1 MKLRLFRRGT
11 LVFRAALVVLISLLF
26 QHAAIAAYACT
37 IDEMPSKVE
46 ASMPDCASMAET
58 DPQVL
63 CEKHCNPDDSTTPDA
78 RVAAAPVVVLPPVK
92 FDLALSLP
100 ARHGP
105 RTYTSV
111 PTALSDPPPMVRFC
125 SLLI

>member
-1 MKLRLFRRGT
+1 MRLRVFKRGKLAFRL
-11 LVFRAALVVLISLLF
+11 ALVVLFSLLF
-26 QHAAIAAYACT
+26 QQAAIAAYACT
-37 IDEMPSKVE
+37 IAEMPARVE

-58 DPQVL
+58 DPQML
-63 CEKHCNPDDSTTPDA
+63 CEKHCDPDDTTTPDV
-78 RVAAAPVVVLPPVK
+78 RVASAPVVALPPVK
-92 FDLALSLP
+92 FDVAFDLP

-105 RTYTSV
+105 RTYTNV